1 MEKSS
6 SGPKATKE
14 AGSKKIQ
21 KESST
26 MESLPREI
34 ALDILSRLPITSLI
48 QVKWVCRSWRSLAQ
62 DPLLATMHFSRM
74 NDYDPGLVLHCDLP
88 LQNHLYYLH
97 LSSPDIVITRLRVP
111 MISEFAVVG
120 SCNGLLCLWHS
131 LFKDKCYIY
140 NPFTRDF
147 KELPVPE
154 QFPTQ
159 TRVTLGFGLHPG
171 TKEYKVVRIVY
182 YRNEDEVS
190 NFQVRRYSLPESEVQ
205 VLTLGNGMS
214 TWRSKG
220 RTSYQL
226 LGSHQYQSQV
236 LLNGRL
242 HWLTCRHRHQSRRQL
257 VSFDLAD
264 EKFQEVPTPNH
275 GIFGRNEDE
284 VSNFQVRRYSL
295 PESEVQVLTLGNGMS
310 TWRSK
315 GRTSYQLLGSHPYQS
330 QVLLNGRLHWLTCRH
345 RHQSRRQLVS
355 FDLADEQF
363 QEVPTPNHGIFGRYF
378 SHLAILRGCLAA
390 ITQGFRQLNIWV
402 MKEYGVK
409 ESWVKEFSIGAH
421 LPRHLDLNQAP
432 FIYVPECPINWSQAR
447 ALCFFKNGELLLEYK
462 RRSLVSCDPTSGA
475 FKEISFGGLPE
486 SFSTFVHIGS
496 LNFIN

>member
-159 TRVTLGFGLHPG
+159 TRVTLGFGFHPG

-182 YRNEDEVS
+182 Y
-190 NFQVRRYSLPESEVQ
+190 
-205 VLTLGNGMS
+205 
-214 TWRSKG
+214 
-220 RTSYQL
+220 
-226 LGSHQYQSQV
+226 
-236 LLNGRL
+236 
-242 HWLTCRHRHQSRRQL
+242 
-257 VSFDLAD
+257 
-264 EKFQEVPTPNH
+264 
-275 GIFGRNEDE
+275 RNEDE